1 MWSDWWCTFGGRFFL
16 VFLCKIKVDFALSN
30 WHEQASESQSTW
42 IIIEKVSENWLNFT
56 EQFVILIGEDQKIQ
70 YSVCQICQ
78 CD

>member
-1 MWSDWWCTFGGRFFL
+1 M
-16 VFLCKIKVDFALSN
+16 DFAVSN

-42 IIIEKVSENWLNFT
+42 IIIEKVSGNWLNFT
-56 EQFVILIGEDQKIQ
+56 EQFIMIDEDQEIQ